1 MKILLGLQART
12 NSKRLPKKVM
22 RKINGNPLL
31 FYVLERLKKSKLSDK
46 IYVLTSTEQG
56 DQTIANYC
64 KENKINIYLGNLNDV
79 LSRYYDFV
87 KEKKIDAVIRISA
100 DSPLIDFNLVNKMHD
115 LFLKNNHNYDIIT
128 NVFPRTFPKGQSVEI
143 IKSSTLKFL
152 TQSNLK
158 VDEKEHVTSFIYKNP
173 KIFKI
178 LNYEY
183 TKNQSSL
190 RLSIDNKN
198 DFLNFKSFAKTNT
211 NFLNYNLDKIIEE
224 WKEKKN

>member
-1 MKILLGLQART
+1 MY
-12 NSKRLPKKVM
+12 
-22 RKINGNPLL
+22 
-31 FYVLERLKKSKLSDK
+31 F
-46 IYVLTSTEQG
+46 
-56 DQTIANYC
+56 
-64 KENKINIYLGNLNDV
+64 
-79 LSRYYDFV
+79 
-87 KEKKIDAVIRISA
+87 
-100 DSPLIDFNLVNKMHD
+100 
-115 LFLKNNHNYDIIT
+115 KN
-128 NVFPRTFPKGQSVEI
+128 FPKGQSVEI

-178 LNYEY
+178 LNYKY

-198 DFLNFKSFAKTNT
+198 DFLNFKSFIKTNT

-224 WKEKKN
+224 WKEKKLEVAIVGLGVGEQHLIGFQNSSFINNIYIFDKNKKKAIEIKKKYKNVIVCNSINEIYTNPKNRSSLHSFL